1 MQPDLL
7 VMDEPFANL
16 DWPSVRQVITTLLEL
31 RKRGTTILLVSHE
44 VEKILAHVDHT
55 LLLNEGTIVADGKPD
70 QEMLAT
76 LRDNDIFL
84 PKNARVEDL
93 SWLTP

>member
-1 MQPDLL
+1 MRWRR
-7 VMDEPFANL
+7 F
-16 DWPSVRQVITTLLEL
+16 WPTWTT
-31 RKRGTTILLVSHE
+31 RFSSTK
-44 VEKILAHVDHT
+44 
-55 LLLNEGTIVADGKPD
+55 GTIVADGKPD
-70 QEMLAT
+70 QAMLAT